1 MMTEQDCALLAKK
14 GISEEQLNAQLS
26 AFQTGFPFLQL
37 EGAADLANGG
47 IYAPDAAAA
56 ARHLSDWEAYTAD
69 ADHRV
74 VKFVPAS
81 GAASR
86 MFKDLF
92 AFLEADYEMPT
103 TEFER
108 TFFDRLEDAAF
119 LDDLDRVLTARYGK
133 DAAALVAE
141 GKYKAVVEG
150 LLGSEGLNYGRL
162 PKGLLKFHRYES
174 GARTPFEEHLV
185 EGAHYAKD
193 GKGCVL
199 VHFTVSPEHRALF
212 EALAQEKKADLG
224 RELEAEFDIS
234 FSEQKPSTDT
244 IAVNADNTPFRNADG
259 TLLFRPGGHGALI
272 ENLNDIEADVV
283 FIKNIDRTTP

>member
-47 IYAPDAAAA
+47 IYAPDTAAA

-92 AFLEADYEMPT
+92 AFLETDYEMPT
-103 TEFER
+103 T
-108 TFFDRLEDAAF
+108 
-119 LDDLDRVLTARYGK
+119 
-133 DAAALVAE
+133 
-141 GKYKAVVEG
+141 
-150 LLGSEGLNYGRL
+150 
-162 PKGLLKFHRYES
+162 
-174 GARTPFEEHLV
+174 
-185 EGAHYAKD
+185 
-193 GKGCVL
+193 
-199 VHFTVSPEHRALF
+199 
-212 EALAQEKKADLG
+212 
-224 RELEAEFDIS
+224 
-234 FSEQKPSTDT
+234 
-244 IAVNADNTPFRNADG
+244 
-259 TLLFRPGGHGALI
+259 
-272 ENLNDIEADVV
+272 
-283 FIKNIDRTTP
+283 

>member
-108 TFFDRLEDAAF
+108 TFFDRLGDAAF
-119 LDDLDRVLTARYGK
+119 LDDLDRGLTA
-133 DAAALVAE
+133 
-141 GKYKAVVEG
+141 
-150 LLGSEGLNYGRL
+150 
-162 PKGLLKFHRYES
+162 H
-174 GARTPFEEHLV
+174 
-185 EGAHYAKD
+185 
-193 GKGCVL
+193 
-199 VHFTVSPEHRALF
+199 
-212 EALAQEKKADLG
+212 
-224 RELEAEFDIS
+224 
-234 FSEQKPSTDT
+234 
-244 IAVNADNTPFRNADG
+244 
-259 TLLFRPGGHGALI
+259 
-272 ENLNDIEADVV
+272 
-283 FIKNIDRTTP
+283 